1 MQQQQLQMP
10 QASHV
15 FRTGS
20 TTPRLHQTASPSSY
34 PVPLPCCCCTH
45 IRTYLSSAATGHMT
59 MLLGAAKLLKER
71 EDQLG
76 GTVLLVFQPAEEG
89 GAGADVMI
97 QAGAIDGASAA
108 YALHVWPTLPTGQL
122 ATRSGTIMAGV
133 SLICFSSSQS
143 RPPAGAC
150 L

>member
-1 MQQQQLQMP
+1 
-10 QASHV
+10 
-15 FRTGS
+15 
-20 TTPRLHQTASPSSY
+20 
-34 PVPLPCCCCTH
+34 
-45 IRTYLSSAATGHMT
+45 